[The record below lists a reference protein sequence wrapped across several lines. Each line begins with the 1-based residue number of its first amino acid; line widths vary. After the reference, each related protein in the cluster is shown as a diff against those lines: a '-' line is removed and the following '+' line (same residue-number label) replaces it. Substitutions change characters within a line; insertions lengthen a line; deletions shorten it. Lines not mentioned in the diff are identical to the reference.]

1 MHNYVTAIGFMD
13 VYDTPYMDK
22 IIKDYIEKSVENNVV
37 KYVKKEPGKSRFIT
51 AELDM
56 PLLSDCD
63 GNHRGGIKIRG
74 KYNSVTG
81 SFYYTNCFPYVVSN
95 YSYYAES
102 VSITMKKDSEGYLG
116 IVSGQVSELSPK
128 MSMCTSRDLLWRG
141 KLFYLQI

>member
-22 IIKDYIEKSVENNVV
+22 IIKDYIEMSAENNVV

-81 SFYYTNCFPYVVSN
+81 SFY
-95 YSYYAES
+95 
-102 VSITMKKDSEGYLG
+102 
-116 IVSGQVSELSPK
+116 
-128 MSMCTSRDLLWRG
+128 
-141 KLFYLQI
+141 

>member
-22 IIKDYIEKSVENNVV
+22 IIKDYIEMSAENNVV

-74 KYNSVTG
+74 KYNSDNG
-81 SFYYTNCFPYVVSN
+81 K
-95 YSYYAES
+95 
-102 VSITMKKDSEGYLG
+102 I
-116 IVSGQVSELSPK
+116 
-128 MSMCTSRDLLWRG
+128 LLH
-141 KLFYLQI
+141 KLFSLCSK

>member
-56 PLLSDCD
+56 PLPVS
-63 GNHRGGIKIRG
+63 
-74 KYNSVTG
+74 
-81 SFYYTNCFPYVVSN
+81 YTHLTLPTILRV
-95 YSYYAES
+95 
-102 VSITMKKDSEGYLG
+102 
-116 IVSGQVSELSPK
+116 
-128 MSMCTSRDLLWRG
+128 
-141 KLFYLQI
+141 